1 MLWHGALFGYVI
13 AYLRELAPLV
23 GQLSDYDT
31 LVFIMQL
38 IEKQKENAFLIF
50 VGGGFKLVKSSGPEG
65 RTLK

>member
-1 MLWHGALFGYVI
+1 
-13 AYLRELAPLV
+13 V